1 MVQINTKKV
10 LLNILIILIPSI
22 TITSSVYLVL
32 NGKEDVKGVS
42 VVQEKSTPYI
52 TNMISNV
59 AYVGKEYI
67 FVPRIVG
74 GNTENLSVSIQ
85 EGPSWMAVDENGFV
99 VGIPTI
105 QDIGT
110 YRVILTVSDGTLS
123 SDLVDYVIVE

>member
-1 MVQINTKKV
+1 
-10 LLNILIILIPSI
+10 
-22 TITSSVYLVL
+22 
-32 NGKEDVKGVS
+32 
-42 VVQEKSTPYI
+42 
-52 TNMISNV
+52 MISNV

>member
-10 LLNILIILIPSI
+10 LLNM
-22 TITSSVYLVL
+22 
-32 NGKEDVKGVS
+32 
-42 VVQEKSTPYI
+42 STPYI

>member
-32 NGKEDVKGVS
+32 KGKEDVKGVS
-42 VVQEKSTPYI
+42 VVQERSTPHI

>member
-32 NGKEDVKGVS
+32 KGKEDVKGVS
-42 VVQEKSTPYI
+42 VVQERSTPYI